1 METIT
6 NPTKIK
12 IINDS
17 GMAFGTKI
25 YIDEKEINNCIDCQI
40 SISARD
46 SDPNN
51 NFVAAKL
58 TLIVTEVDIVCKN
71 VDVIME
77 GK

>member
-1 METIT
+1 MDIIT
-6 NPTKIK
+6 NPTKVK

-25 YIDEKEINNCIDCQI
+25 YIDDKEINNCIDCQI

-51 NFVAAKL
+51 NFITAKL
-58 TLIVTEVDIVCKN
+58 TLIVTEIDIVCKEA
-71 VDVIME
+71 DIIME